1 METTSI
7 KAKGMPSTPRLLL
20 GAVLAIGLAPG
31 AGAGLSGPL
40 AKTVAH
46 GRDIFLHDTFGG
58 RGMTCDSCHTE
69 GGKGPTVVP
78 GSSMKGPSLSNAA
91 AVFPRYKQDDGR
103 VLTLAEQIHGCISG
117 ALGGEAPA
125 YGSDTM
131 RALETYLT
139 ALSQGKRID
148 MGGTYR

>member
-7 KAKGMPSTPRLLL
+7 NAKRISSTRRLLL
-20 GAVLAIGLAPG
+20 GSMLVIGLAP
-31 AGAGLSGPL
+31 AASAGLSGPL

-58 RGMTCDSCHTE
+58 RGMTCDSCHTA

-78 GSSMKGPSLSNAA
+78 GSTMKGPSLSNAA
-91 AVFPRYKQDDGR
+91 AVFPRYKPDDGR

-117 ALGGEAPA
+117 ALGGKAPP

-148 MGGTYR
+148 MGGPYR